1 MKFKSRKE
9 QREVL
14 ETMSSL
20 LTPLMN
26 HLSEQ
31 SKEAVKIS
39 LRILSDTEYEGENK
53 NDNCDF

>member
-1 MKFKSRKE
+1 MKFKNRKE

-20 LTPLMN
+20 LSPLMN

-39 LRILSDTEYEGENK
+39 LRILSDTEYESEDK
-53 NDNCDF
+53 NSDN